1 MTASNNHEK
10 RKHSRVGFATDI
22 EILLQSGEK
31 AVTLKGSSK
40 DLSLR
45 GMFAGSGSGERF
57 EPGTQCGV
65 SIFLTGG
72 IEKIELRMKGTVVRS
87 SDRGMGIEFDSMDVD
102 TYSHLK
108 NIVYYNSGDG
118 SI

>member
-1 MTASNNHEK
+1 MTATGSHEK

-40 DLSLR
+40 DLSLK
-45 GMFAGSGSGERF
+45 GMFAGSRERF
-57 EPGTQCGV
+57 EPGTRCSV

-72 IEKIELRMKGTVVRS
+72 IEKIELRMKATVVRS

-102 TYSHLK
+102 TYSHLR